1 MEWLAANAVNLFT
14 AFIMTCGGI
23 VFAMNLDKRLSN
35 IEKEQ
40 EGIKAVIV
48 VSARL
53 EERISYL
60 YQTVLAQGKR
70 LDRVVER
77 VFNASRHEEENNHSN

>member
-14 AFIMTCGGI
+14 AFIMLCGGV
-23 VFAMNLDKRLSN
+23 VFALNLDKRLSN
-35 IEKEQ
+35 IEREQ
-40 EGIKAVIV
+40 EAIKAVIV

-77 VFNASRHEEENNHSN
+77 VFNAPRKSEEDDSN